1 MSAGCYWKA
10 PLVLNAGAIPARQA
24 VLGTHARLLQPAACT
39 RSLAYSHGLRAPTPP
54 RSDVPLAWKLLWEGF
69 GWPLRAFAEYKNG
82 SLMED
87 DAKIVSPAA
96 LSFCT
101 ECIAQFAAVLCD
113 HVAPCSQWCPHAT
126 PLWVRAWSGRHK
138 SSTNA

>member
-1 MSAGCYWKA
+1 MQA
-10 PLVLNAGAIPARQA
+10 PSQLVGSGRHPR
-24 VLGTHARLLQPAACT
+24 PAAAACCDHPLH
-39 RSLAYSHGLRAPTPP
+39 RSLARLAGAPTPP

-87 DAKIVSPAA
+87 DAKIVSLAA
-96 LSFCT
+96 LSSCT
-101 ECIAQFAAVLCD
+101 ECIAQFAAVSCD
-113 HVAPCSQWCPHAT
+113 QVAPCSQWCPHAT
-126 PLWVRAWSGRHK
+126 PLWVRAWSGRHQ